1 MINREVNVSRMISKI
16 VELAEKLSEERRKDP
31 ELVARMG
38 AVTQE
43 QAPRFLLISPI
54 TRSSQDLQLFN
65 MRRGDSFHGTR
76 VPNEPLLPP
85 TESPILLA
93 GPASY
98 NHWFP
103 EHRGVILTF
112 ELEEPEEVIRVTLDN
127 IMKHPDVIGL
137 PLIVFRVNYE
147 RGSARIIAHGKGRN
161 YEMENWLLSQIKRPD
176 QLDSETLVL
185 ICSDSRVQP
194 PVTPKGLPMAIQSL
208 GGYLPSYSGLS
219 DETSQL
225 NGFFDDWLSKEMHDP
240 RILIVAHGNFEG
252 ESSSCG
258 AGEASLNPYD
268 VSTQLLREVILELD
282 NAARNYETKR
292 PQTPEDRVKSLAS
305 AVRDNLLSYPAVR
318 EAADTRSSDFIQ
330 ILFMD
335 TISNVLSTSED

>member
-1 MINREVNVSRMISKI
+1 MISKI
-16 VELAEKLSEERRKDP
+16 VELAEKLSEDRRKDP
-31 ELVARMG
+31 ELVARMD
-38 AVTQE
+38 AATQE

-85 TESPILLA
+85 SESPILLA

-112 ELEEPEEVIRVTLDN
+112 DLEEPEDVIRKTLDN
-127 IMKHPDVIGL
+127 IVKHPDVSGL

-161 YEMENWLLSQIKRPD
+161 YEMENWLLSQITRPD
-176 QLDSETLVL
+176 PVDSESLVL

-208 GGYLPSYSGLS
+208 GGYLPRYSGS
-219 DETSQL
+219 NDETYQL
-225 NGFFDDWLSKEMHDP
+225 NDFFDNWLSKEMNDP
-240 RILIVAHGNFEG
+240 HILIVAHGNFEG

-258 AGEASLNPYD
+258 AGEASLNPD
-268 VSTQLLREVILELD
+268 EVPDSLLRDVILELN
-282 NAARNYETKR
+282 NAAKSYETKPPR
-292 PQTPEDRVKSLAS
+292 SPEDRVKSLSS
-305 AVRDNLLSYPAVR
+305 AVRENLLSYAAVR
-318 EAADTRSSDFIQ
+318 KAADTGSSDFIQ

-335 TISNVLSTSED
+335 TISNVLSTPED